1 VSRKSRGKKKK
12 VVEAVPEEIL
22 AEGSGPVEGAVAHVG
37 IDTIAADE
45 PEPATVEELAV
56 AVEELAAVADEVLE
70 AAAEAAAELLAA
82 EVGEAVDAAEQ
93 MADAVEGDATLE
105 AAEPAVD
112 ADLAAAPDA
121 LEEISDEEAAE
132 IGATLPTSAA
142 SMDAAQL
149 KFLVEAL
156 VFASDKPMTLLR
168 LRQLTRVSDTRRL
181 EQSLAE
187 LAEDYK
193 DRGIVLQQVSGG
205 YQFRT
210 RTQFSSWVQQLI
222 AGRPVR
228 LSRAQLETLAII
240 AYRQPITRPEIDEI
254 RGVDSSATLKLL
266 LDRSLIRILGKK
278 EEVGRPM
285 LYGTTKEFLDFFSLG
300 DLRELPTLREYSEL
314 TDESR
319 RVMSDELG
327 IDPDDDDPDGSG
339 GEGGGGGG
347 DGGGESGEPVEVQP
361 ETIES
366 LVASYS
372 ASMDSDDAAPTGV
385 FEARD
390 DAAPTGVFPAEP
402 ALSSLDSL
410 AARRLASDDA
420 DVDSD
425 AVSPDVDSDAVV
437 LDVADDVAPNLVAD
451 GADGADVVD
460 AAADAADAVA
470 DGAADVVDA
479 AADAVDAV
487 ADVAADAADAADAV
501 DAAADAMDAA
511 DAAPGM
517 VAHGVAPAMAADAV
531 DDVAADL
538 ADADA
543 PDVEIA
549 ADGAAA
555 VAPELAAE
563 AVAVV
568 PEMVADDVDDND
580 DVDEMNMPV
589 EALIAAADATVAD
602 DATTPKHDSTTD

>member
-1 VSRKSRGKKKK
+1 MSRKSRGKKKK

-327 IDPDDDDPDGSG
+327 IDPDDDDPEGSGSGGGGGDGSG
-339 GEGGGGGG
+339 GEGG
-347 DGGGESGEPVEVQP
+347 DVEPVAVKP
-361 ETIES
+361 ESIEDI
-366 LVASYS
+366 VASYS
-372 ASMDSDDAAPTGV
+372 ASMDSDDSAPTGV

-390 DAAPTGVFPAEP
+390 ESAPTGGFQAEP
-402 ALSSLDSL
+402 ASESASLDRLAERWLAADDEDSTLSSN
-410 AARRLASDDA
+410 DD
-420 DVDSD
+420 
-425 AVSPDVDSDAVV
+425 
-437 LDVADDVAPNLVAD
+437 
-451 GADGADVVD
+451 
-460 AAADAADAVA
+460 ADAADLAT
-470 DGAADVVDA
+470 ADVA
-479 AADAVDAV
+479 ANAAEITAD
-487 ADVAADAADAADAV
+487 AADAADAAD
-501 DAAADAMDAA
+501 
-511 DAAPGM
+511 
-517 VAHGVAPAMAADAV
+517 
-531 DDVAADL
+531 
-538 ADADA
+538 
-543 PDVEIA
+543 
-549 ADGAAA
+549 
-555 VAPELAAE
+555 VAPELAADGGDD
-563 AVAVV
+563 VAPELAADAGDDVA
-568 PEMVADDVDDND
+568 PEMAADAATDAADAAAADAAGADDLDGDHDDI
-580 DVDEMNMPV
+580 DEMNMPV
-589 EALIAAADATVAD
+589 DALIAAADATVAD